1 MKRQRAKITLEFS
14 VDLDMVPGYLNKIED
29 WEDLAVKALSLN
41 SSYNPEV
48 KIISSEVSGSD
59 WQTKIIAEYLERKRF
74 EEEDAT
80 KTSPEVTC
88 LNCGYAEGT

>member
-48 KIISSEVSGSD
+48 KITSSEVSGSD
-59 WQTKIIAEYLERKRF
+59 WQTKIIAEWKRDYYL
-74 EEEDAT
+74 
-80 KTSPEVTC
+80 
-88 LNCGYAEGT
+88 